1 MTAIYNFLTW
11 IENNWIMIVAIA
23 TLLFAIY
30 MKAKSAVNKWLE
42 MTDEE
47 RQKETE
53 EQIKKAKQA
62 IANYILSFVAQA
74 EIDWAEKG
82 LGAIKRAQ
90 VIEKIYKDYPILL
103 EVVDQQELMRFIDE
117 HIDQALEIVREKLRK
132 ENSVD
137 DKKDEVKVDEI

>member
-1 MTAIYNFLTW
+1 MHFLTY
-11 IENNWIMIVAIA
+11 INENWTMIVAIV

-30 MKAKSAVNKWLE
+30 MKIKSAVNKWLK

-62 IANYILSFVAQA
+62 IANYILSLVASA
-74 EIDWAEKG
+74 EVDWSGHG
-82 LGAIKRAQ
+82 LGPIKRAQ
-90 VIEKIYKDYPILL
+90 VIEKIYKEYPILL

-117 HIDQALEIVREKLRK
+117 HIDLALEIVREKLRK
-132 ENSVD
+132 EAEIED
-137 DKKDEVKVDEI
+137 EKDEVIVDEV